1 MENKELSFKKNTLF
15 SDIAAQSSCDY
26 TLPDYKTDVRK
37 VLYTTASVMPS
48 SSFIDSA
55 EICASGIV
63 NYSVIYL
70 DTENKMCGA
79 EFTSDYDFSVK
90 CSDGSEDFFVDTA
103 LASFS
108 VRLVGPRKFSAKST
122 LISSVDTLGTELI
135 SERGDAFSEGVERDI
150 KQVSVMK
157 RQRFSSSERTLA
169 EKIADFDGIIADDV
183 RVIYSSAK
191 VKPQSVA
198 YSDGGIDIK
207 GTVEVLCLAE
217 CASSLPERYT
227 CSLPFDERIDAAE
240 LSEDAYLIADGAV
253 SSLRVSVNPA
263 EFGCNMTADVIAE
276 LFVTATDTSDLTLT
290 ADAYSTK
297 GETAAELSEISFDS
311 FVSSISDTSHA
322 QTTVEREALGLSE
335 AREIVFTDAKI
346 KTDSISVNNGE
357 LVFDGELHFLG
368 IASEPQD
375 DGSMSY
381 VNFKH
386 SFPFYKNIKLKQD
399 ISDTVAVS
407 CRAEVSEANALFDK
421 DSTELC
427 ASVELTLVLSEK
439 KRESYVSSLEFSE
452 GEREENR
459 PSRITVYYPSKGDT
473 LFGIAKKFRT
483 TARAVAADNSLTESV
498 ASRPS
503 DTSVLGGVRKL
514 IIR

>member
-1 MENKELSFKKNTLF
+1 MENKELTFKKNTLF
-15 SDIAAQSSCDY
+15 SDISAESSCDY

-37 VLYTTASVMPS
+37 VLYTTASAVPS
-48 SSFIDSA
+48 SSFLDSS

-70 DTENKMCGA
+70 DSENKMCGA

-90 CSDGSEDFFVDTA
+90 CSDGCEEFFVDTA
-103 LASFS
+103 LAAFS
-108 VRLVGPRKFSAKST
+108 VRLVGPRKFSAKAT
-122 LISSVDTLGTELI
+122 LSSSVDTLGSELI
-135 SERGDAFSEGVERDI
+135 SEEGDAFSDGAERDM
-150 KQVSVMK
+150 KQISVLK
-157 RQRFSSSERTLA
+157 RQRFSAPERTLA
-169 EKIADFDGIIADDV
+169 EKIADFDGVIADDV

-198 YSDGGIDIK
+198 YSDGGIDVK

-217 CASSLPERYT
+217 CASLPPESYV
-227 CSLPFDERIDAAE
+227 CSLPFDERIDTPE
-240 LSEDAYLIADGAV
+240 LSEDAYLFADGTV

-276 LFVTATDTSDLTLT
+276 VFVTATSSSELSLT
-290 ADAYSTK
+290 ADAYSTS
-297 GETAAELSEISFDS
+297 GDTVAELSELSFES
-311 FVSSISDTSHA
+311 FVLATGDKTH
-322 QTTVEREALGLSE
+322 TETPVGREALGLSD
-335 AREIVFTDAKI
+335 AREMVFTDAKI

-357 LVFDGELHFLG
+357 LIFDGELRFFG
-368 IASEPQD
+368 IASEPQE
-375 DGSMSY
+375 DGNMSY

-386 SFPFYKNIKLKQD
+386 SVPFYKSIKLKQD
-399 ISDTVAVS
+399 ISDSATVS
-407 CRAEVSEANALFDK
+407 CIAEASEASALFDK
-421 DSTELC
+421 DNVGLSAT
-427 ASVELTLVLSEK
+427 VELNLAFSEK
-439 KRESYVSSLEFSE
+439 KCERYVSALAFSE
-452 GEREENR
+452 GEREEKR

-483 TARAVAADNSLTESV
+483 TSKAVAADNQLAESV

-503 DTSVLGGVRKL
+503 DSSALGGVKRL